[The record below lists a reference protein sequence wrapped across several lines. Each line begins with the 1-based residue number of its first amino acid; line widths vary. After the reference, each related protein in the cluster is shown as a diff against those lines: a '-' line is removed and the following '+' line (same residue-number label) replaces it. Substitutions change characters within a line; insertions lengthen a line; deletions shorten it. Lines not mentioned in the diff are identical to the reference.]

1 MIALAKDALAGL
13 LAGSSAEPKTYG
25 LLAEFTTPGELYHA
39 CEAIR
44 DAGFTKWDAHTP
56 FPIHGLEKAM
66 GLKASPLPLIVF
78 AGAMTGA
85 AGGFLLQAWVAGS
98 AYRLVISGKPF
109 FSWPAFIPITFE
121 LGVISAALSAL
132 LGMFALNELP
142 RLHHP
147 IFNSKRFERAS
158 DDRFFITIEASDPK
172 FSLDATRELLEGLH
186 PQAVE
191 TVEDIP

>member
-1 MIALAKDALAGL
+1 MVRGWSDH
-13 LAGSSAEPKTYG
+13 GSRSTVHS
-25 LLAEFTTPGELYHA
+25 L
-39 CEAIR
+39 
-44 DAGFTKWDAHTP
+44 
-56 FPIHGLEKAM
+56 GLEV
-66 GLKASPLPLIVF
+66 LPGRNRQT
-78 AGAMTGA
+78 AG
-85 AGGFLLQAWVAGS
+85 
-98 AYRLVISGKPF
+98 I